1 MVQETISLK
10 SKKRMTNKKRKAI
23 IGLLFTLPWV
33 IGFLAFGLYP
43 IIKSVTYAF
52 ADKGSVDPLTLKYTV
67 TGFGFTQFNKI
78 FTLNPDHLTTI
89 VEFIGDIAIVIPIVL
104 VFSLLLAILLNQ
116 KIKGTG
122 VFRSIFFLP
131 VVLLSGNM
139 LNYFSSYNLLTVSS
153 ITNGAL
159 EKVINTY
166 FPGFLSELV
175 VLAFSKIVLILWL
188 SGVQTLIFL
197 AGLQKIDK
205 SVYEAAKVDGASNW
219 ECFWKI
225 TFPQVIPLMYVNI
238 IYTTVI
244 YSNLGEY
251 NPIIRLIMSI
261 QTNEIDFGKT
271 YASALAWILFLIDLL
286 VILIYSGVVK
296 LTSKRYD

>member
-1 MVQETISLK
+1 MRPDIRRT
-10 SKKRMTNKKRKAI
+10 KRMSNKRKKAL
-23 IGLLFTLPWV
+23 IGLLFTVPWL

-43 IIKSVTYAF
+43 ILRSLGFAF
-52 ADKGSVDPLTLKYTV
+52 ADYGRTNTDTLRYEV
-67 TGFGFTQFNKI
+67 HGFGFSQFSKI
-78 FTLNPDHLTTI
+78 FTSNPEHL
-89 VEFIGDIAIVIPIVL
+89 ELIGGFVVDILVVIPIVL
-104 VFSLLLAILLNQ
+104 VFSLILAILLNQ
-116 KIKGTG
+116 KIKGKG

-159 EKVINTY
+159 ESVINTY

-175 VLAFSKIVLILWL
+175 VTAFSKIVLILWL

-197 AGLQKIDK
+197 AGIQKIDK
-205 SVYEAAKVDGASNW
+205 TVYEAAKVDGASNW

-251 NPIIRLIMSI
+251 NPIIRTIMAI
-261 QTNEIDFGKT
+261 QTDEVNFGKT
-271 YASALAWILFLIDLL
+271 YASAMAWLLFLIDLL
-286 VILIYSGVVK
+286 VILIYCAVIK